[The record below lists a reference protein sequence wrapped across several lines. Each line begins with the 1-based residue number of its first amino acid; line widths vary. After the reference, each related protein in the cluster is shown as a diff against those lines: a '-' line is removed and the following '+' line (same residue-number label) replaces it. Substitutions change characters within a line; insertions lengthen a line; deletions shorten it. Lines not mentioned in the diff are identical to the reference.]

1 MPGWWAWICWDSRVS
16 ERKPYA
22 SDLSDE
28 RWALI
33 EPVLTAWKAA
43 HPSVSGHQGKYEMRE
58 IVNALLYQ
66 SRTGCQWSL
75 LPHDLP
81 PRSAVLYYYRRWRE
95 DGTDKTIHDLL
106 RWHVREKQ
114 GRLADP
120 SLVVLDTQSVR
131 AATGVPATTTGRD
144 AAKKVPGRKRGL
156 AVDVLGLVIA
166 VVVAAAS
173 MHDNAIG
180 NALLDRVAAATLPGS
195 VQTALVDQGFK
206 SSVVAHGAATHGID
220 VKIVER
226 NPAEVGFLPQ
236 PKRWVV
242 ERTYGTMS
250 LHRRLVR
257 DYEHDPASSESRV
270 YWAMIDVMTRRLTG
284 ASTPTW
290 RST

>member
-1 MPGWWAWICWDSRVS
+1 MCWDSRVS

-22 SDLSDE
+22 TDLSDE

-33 EPVLTAWKAA
+33 EPVITAWKAA

-81 PRSAVLYYYRRWRE
+81 PRSAVMYYYTAWRK

-106 RWHVREKQ
+106 RWQVREKK

-120 SLVVLDTQSVR
+120 SLVVLDTQSQRV
-131 AATGVPATTTGRD
+131 AAGVPATTTGRD

-166 VVVAAAS
+166 VVVLAAS
-173 MHDNAIG
+173 AHDNIAG
-180 NALLDRVAAATLPGS
+180 MALLDRVAAATPPGS
-195 VQTALVDQGFK
+195 VKTALVDQGFK
-206 SSVVAHGAATHGID
+206 NAVVAHGAGHGID

-226 NPAEVGFLPQ
+226 NPADQGFVPQ

-242 ERTYGTMS
+242 EQTYGTLG

-257 DYEHDPASSESRV
+257 DYEHLPASSESRV
-270 YWAMIDVMTRRLTG
+270 YWAMTDVMTRRLTG
-284 ASTPTW
+284 TSTPTW
-290 RST
+290 RDT